1 MTRSHPQPRPYR
13 SARQRKL
20 NTTRRMQHL
29 VRVWGHDKRRVIR
42 RARAEYMPAG
52 RWRSV
57 RRWTRDYGKR
67 AREDA
72 AHQADV
78 AARAAASGGGS

>member
-1 MTRSHPQPRPYR
+1 MNRSHPQPRPYR

-20 NTTRRMQHL
+20 NTTRRMQYL
-29 VRVWGHDKRRVIR
+29 VRQWGHDPRRVIR

-57 RRWTRDYGKR
+57 RRWSREYGKR

-72 AHQADV
+72 AYKADV
-78 AARAAASGGGS
+78 AARAAGRSTP